1 MNVNVILYA
10 VTPFGLALLLKKF
23 VFVDN
28 QTISYLSLV
37 GVGCIASLFIYS
49 KFIVPRIENK
59 YNTFS
64 RRDKMNDLLGKYGTG
79 AATEANTEFHYEE
92 QQKNDK
98 ELKPYTYV
106 AWSHVALLVLLI
118 ITYFIK

>member
-10 VTPFGLALLLKKF
+10 VTPFGLALILKKF
-23 VFVDN
+23 VFDEN

-37 GVGCIASLFIYS
+37 GVGCFISLFIYT

-59 YNTFS
+59 HFTFS
-64 RRDKMNDLLGKYGTG
+64 HRDKMNDLLGKYGGNTM
-79 AATEANTEFHYEE
+79 EANTEFHYQE
-92 QQKNDK
+92 QQQSDK

-106 AWSHVALLVLLI
+106 AWGHVALMVLLI
-118 ITYFIK
+118 VTFFIK